1 MAYSIAH
8 TQFIVTNAAKII
20 ARRLD
25 GTVLKGH
32 TRNFDPS
39 RPAFTLTIPDA
50 PEGER
55 EVAVRF
61 DQLKAVFFVKDFEG
75 NPEYSE
81 KKEFFDPLVGRR
93 LQVTFTDGEMIFGT
107 SLSYDATRDGF
118 FLFPVDKFSNNDK
131 VFVVAAAVANVKTVS
146 P

>member
-1 MAYSIAH
+1 VAYSISLPA
-8 TQFIVTNAAKII
+8 VVNNAKII

-32 TRNFDPS
+32 TRNFDPGRS
-39 RPAFTLTIPDA
+39 AFTLMIADA

-55 EVAVRF
+55 EVTIRL

-75 NPEYSE
+75 NPEYNE

-93 LQVTFTDGEMIFGT
+93 LQVTFTDGETLFGT
-107 SLSYDATRDGF
+107 SLSYDAAREGF
-118 FLFPVDKFSNNDK
+118 FLFPVDRFSNNDK
-131 VFVVAAAVANVKTVS
+131 VFVVAAAVAHIKTV
-146 P
+146 PP

>member
-1 MAYSIAH
+1 M
-8 TQFIVTNAAKII
+8 TNAAKII

-32 TRNFDPS
+32 TQNFDPS
-39 RPAFTLTIPDA
+39 RPAFTLTVPDA

-55 EVAVRF
+55 EVSVRL
-61 DQLKAVFFVKDFEG
+61 DQLKAVFFVKDFAG

-93 LQVTFTDGEMIFGT
+93 LQVTFKDGETLFGT
-107 SLSYDATRDGF
+107 SLSYDAARDGF

-131 VFVVAAAVANVKTVS
+131 VFVVAAAVAHIKTV
-146 P
+146 PP